1 LVDYKRERRLFGEQ
15 VRSVR
20 SVGVNEMPHV
30 LKRGVDFKLCV
41 PVWKALPVSK
51 TYIRDWRI

>member
-30 LKRGVDFKLCV
+30 LKRRVDFKLCV
-41 PVWKALPVSK
+41 LVWKALPVSK
-51 TYIRDWRI
+51 MYIRD